1 MPIAMQIVPAFI
13 IGLFYP
19 KPVHPWSI
27 AIPAMMT
34 IVAAIF
40 IQIFYSSTALLPAT
54 LATLLNFALV
64 IIFESGRLIKKGE
77 LRSSLPWSSEASSS
91 ESVTDGEEDEDEALL
106 DSVLNANGERND
118 AFPDRGDWDKPRTQR
133 FGFQALSPK
142 LLNTMMTGV
151 VEPVKNYQ
159 YCLLMALAI
168 TITTP
173 LTPEFQPPLGE
184 DGTFDSS
191 VNTVNG
197 LPWCK

>member
-19 KPVHPWSI
+19 KRVHPWSI

-64 IIFESGRLIKKGE
+64 IIFESGRLIKNGE
-77 LRSSLPWSSEASSS
+77 LRLSLLPWSSKSSSS
-91 ESVTDGEEDEDEALL
+91 ESVTNGEEDEVLL
-106 DSVLNANGERND
+106 HSVLDANGKRDD
-118 AFPDRGDWDKPRTQR
+118 AFPDRGDWDKPKTQR
-133 FGFQALSPK
+133 FGFQALSPE